1 MPLWAEISFVVPG
14 FRGMIHLTKDR
25 MHERRVGMKTIIST
39 PDAPKAI
46 GPYSQAVR
54 YGDLLF
60 VSGML
65 GMDPKTGEMA
75 GTDIE
80 SQAVRILENLKAVV
94 EAAGM
99 TLQNV
104 LKSTVF
110 LKDMND
116 FAKFNEIYGR
126 YFPEAPPARETVQ
139 VAKLPRDAA
148 IEISVICGK

>member
-1 MPLWAEISFVVPG
+1 
-14 FRGMIHLTKDR
+14 
-25 MHERRVGMKTIIST
+25 MKTIIST
-39 PDAPKAI
+39 LDAPKAI

-75 GTDIE
+75 GADIE
-80 SQAVRILENLKAVV
+80 TQAIRVLENLKAVT

-99 TLQNV
+99 GLKNV

-126 YFPEAPPARETVQ
+126 YFPESPPARETVQ

>member
-1 MPLWAEISFVVPG
+1 
-14 FRGMIHLTKDR
+14 MIQLIKHR
-25 MHERRVGMKTIIST
+25 MHGRRVGMKTIIST
-39 PDAPKAI
+39 LEAPRAI

-60 VSGML
+60 VSGMIAL
-65 GMDPKTGEMA
+65 DPRTGDMA
-75 GTDIE
+75 GGDIE
-80 SQAVRILENLKAVV
+80 TQAIRVLENLKAVT

-99 TLQNV
+99 GLKNV

-116 FAKFNEIYGR
+116 FAKFNDIYGR
-126 YFPEAPPARETVQ
+126 YFPDAPPARETVQ

-148 IEISVICGK
+148 IEISIICGT

>member
-1 MPLWAEISFVVPG
+1 
-14 FRGMIHLTKDR
+14 
-25 MHERRVGMKTIIST
+25 MKTIINT
-39 PDAPKAI
+39 PDAPRAI

-54 YGDLLF
+54 HGDLLF
-60 VSGML
+60 VSGMIAL
-65 GMDPKTGEMA
+65 DPKTGEMA
-75 GTDIE
+75 GADIE
-80 SQAVRILENLKAVV
+80 TQAARVLENLKAVV
-94 EAAGM
+94 RAAGM

-126 YFPEAPPARETVQ
+126 YFQEMPPARETVQ

>member
-65 GMDPKTGEMA
+65 GMDPKTGELA

-80 SQAVRILENLKAVV
+80 SQAVRILENLKAVI

-126 YFPEAPPARETVQ
+126 YFPDAPPARETVQ

-148 IEISVICGK
+148 IEISIICGK

>member
-1 MPLWAEISFVVPG
+1 MNA
-14 FRGMIHLTKDR
+14 
-25 MHERRVGMKTIIST
+25 IIQT
-39 PDAPKAI
+39 PNAPKAI

-65 GMDPKTGEMA
+65 GMDPKTGEFT
-75 GTDIE
+75 GPDIE
-80 SQAVRILENLKAVV
+80 KQAMQVLENLKAVI

-99 TLQNV
+99 SLQNV

-126 YFPEAPPARETVQ
+126 YFVDAPPARETVQ
-139 VAKLPRDAA
+139 VARLPRDAA

>member
-1 MPLWAEISFVVPG
+1 MKSI
-14 FRGMIHLTKDR
+14 IH
-25 MHERRVGMKTIIST
+25 T
-39 PDAPKAI
+39 PNAPKAI

-65 GMDPKTGEMA
+65 GMDTKTGEFA
-75 GTDIE
+75 GPDIE
-80 SQAVRILENLKAVV
+80 AQAIRVLENLKAVI

-99 TLQNV
+99 SLQNV

-116 FAKFNEIYGR
+116 FVKFNEIYGR
-126 YFPEAPPARETVQ
+126 YFKDAPPARETVQ

-148 IEISVICGK
+148 IEISVICGR

>member
-1 MPLWAEISFVVPG
+1 
-14 FRGMIHLTKDR
+14 
-25 MHERRVGMKTIIST
+25 MKTIINT
-39 PDAPKAI
+39 PGAPKAI

-54 YGDLLF
+54 HGDLLF
-60 VSGML
+60 VSGMIAL
-65 GMDPKTGEMA
+65 DPKTGEMA
-75 GTDIE
+75 GTGIE
-80 SQAVRILENLKAVV
+80 AQAILVLENLKAVV

-99 TLQNV
+99 GLKNV

-126 YFPEAPPARETVQ
+126 YFPDAPPARETVQ

>member
-1 MPLWAEISFVVPG
+1 
-14 FRGMIHLTKDR
+14 
-25 MHERRVGMKTIIST
+25 MKTIISS

-65 GMDPKTGEMA
+65 GMDPKTGEMDGA
-75 GTDIE
+75 DIE
-80 SQAVRILENLKAVV
+80 TQAIRVLENLKTVV
-94 EAAGM
+94 GAAGM
-99 TLQNV
+99 TLQSV

-110 LKDMND
+110 LKDLND

>member
-65 GMDPKTGEMA
+65 GMDPKTGEFA
-75 GTDIE
+75 GNDIE
-80 SQAVRILENLKAVV
+80 SQAVRILENLKAVI

>member
-1 MPLWAEISFVVPG
+1 
-14 FRGMIHLTKDR
+14 
-25 MHERRVGMKTIIST
+25 MKAVINT

-65 GMDPKTGEMA
+65 GMDPKTGEFA
-75 GTDIE
+75 GPDIE
-80 SQAVRILENLKAVV
+80 AQAIRVLDNLKAVID
-94 EAAGM
+94 AAGM
-99 TLQNV
+99 NLQNV

-110 LKDMND
+110 LRDMND

-126 YFPEAPPARETVQ
+126 YFKDMPPARETVQ
-139 VAKLPRDAA
+139 VARLPRDAA

>member
-1 MPLWAEISFVVPG
+1 
-14 FRGMIHLTKDR
+14 
-25 MHERRVGMKTIIST
+25 MKTIISS

-80 SQAVRILENLKAVV
+80 SQAVCILVNLKAVI

-99 TLQNV
+99 GLKNV

-148 IEISVICGK
+148 IEISVICGA

>member
-1 MPLWAEISFVVPG
+1 
-14 FRGMIHLTKDR
+14 MIDLTKDP

-80 SQAVRILENLKAVV
+80 SQAVRILENLKAVT

-99 TLQNV
+99 GLQNV

-126 YFPEAPPARETVQ
+126 YFPDAPPARETVQ

-148 IEISVICGK
+148 IEISIICGK

>member
-1 MPLWAEISFVVPG
+1 
-14 FRGMIHLTKDR
+14 
-25 MHERRVGMKTIIST
+25 MKTIIST
-39 PDAPKAI
+39 SDAPKAI

-75 GTDIE
+75 GAGIE
-80 SQAVRILENLKAVV
+80 TQAIRVLENLKAVI

-99 TLQNV
+99 GLKNV